1 MRHVTCATRI
11 CDMTVCVTWLTH
23 MCDMTHSYV
32 WHDSLICVTWLTHMC
47 DMTHSYVWH
56 DSFMRVSWFIHVCD
70 MTHSCV
76 WHDSL
81 ICVTWLIHMCYMI
94 HFYVWGTSH
103 VCMSHSLCVQ
113 LPFFLLKPTRQGF
126 IRLWG
131 TKEPAVKDCFSYLS
145 FKTES
150 CSSSISATWQVV
162 PSQQPGKYRDSTE
175 QLITRSLLPIGLLD
189 LSYRWVR
196 LINRAG
202 VRRDLSNKVAR
213 DWNQEEED
221 VKEKS
226 RPDPWLGC
234 CALSPAA

>member
-1 MRHVTCATRI
+1 MYEARHMCHSYMWHD
-11 CDMTVCVTWLTH
+11 C

-47 DMTHSYVWH
+47 DM
-56 DSFMRVSWFIHVCD
+56 I
-70 MTHSCV
+70 HSCV
-76 WHDSL
+76 WHDL
-81 ICVTWLIHMCYMI
+81 FMCVTWLIHVCDMI
-94 HFYVWGTSH
+94 HSH
-103 VCMSHSLCVQ
+103 AWHDSFICVTWFICMYEARHTYAWVILFVFNFLFPCSNQPDKTLSHSEEPRSPRLKIV
-113 LPFFLLKPTRQGF
+113 FL
-126 IRLWG
+126 I
-131 TKEPAVKDCFSYLS
+131 CLS
-145 FKTES
+145 KLNHV
-150 CSSSISATWQVV
+150 VV

-234 CALSPAA
+234 CTFSPAA